1 MMNRSEPT
9 NPPPQV
15 KVAIKQLNKR
25 KIKDIDSGIEF
36 LLNEIKVHWAL
47 EHCVSVVRLLSI
59 FEDEDYIYMVLEYQ
73 PNGTL
78 LKTLKSNQKFNEPDV
93 RVIIEQMLLAL
104 DYLERKKVVHRD
116 IKPDNILINS
126 IEDNSEYEIRIAD
139 FGFAVFTPNDELLT
153 HKCGTPGYVAPEM
166 FLNEAGYS
174 YKADVFS
181 LGAVFF
187 NLLTGRYLFSGD
199 NMEQTL
205 RRNVRCDIKG
215 IQKYLEHTSN
225 NCKDLIQ

>member
-1 MMNRSEPT
+1 
-9 NPPPQV
+9 
-15 KVAIKQLNKR
+15 
-25 KIKDIDSGIEF
+25 
-36 LLNEIKVHWAL
+36 
-47 EHCVSVVRLLSI
+47 
-59 FEDEDYIYMVLEYQ
+59 MVLEYQ

-116 IKPDNILINS
+116 LKPDNVLINS

-139 FGFAVFTPNDELLT
+139 FGFAVFTPKDQLLT

-166 FLNEAGYS
+166 FMRDDGYS

-181 LGAVFF
+181 LGALFF
-187 NLLTGRYLFSGD
+187 NLLTGRYLFSGE

-205 RRNVRCDIKG
+205 RRNVRCDISG
-215 IQKYLEHTSN
+215 ISKYISN
-225 NCKDLIQ
+225 MSKNCKDLLIWMLNPDPDQRPTAREAL

>member
-1 MMNRSEPT
+1 M
-9 NPPPQV
+9 
-15 KVAIKQLNKR
+15 
-25 KIKDIDSGIEF
+25 
-36 LLNEIKVHWAL
+36 HWAL
-47 EHCVSVVRLLSI
+47 EQCVSVVRLLHL
-59 FEDEDYIYMVLEYQ
+59 FEDEDHIYMVLEYQ

-116 IKPDNILINS
+116 LKPDNVLINS

-139 FGFAVFTPNDELLT
+139 FGFAVFTPKDQLLT

-166 FLNEAGYS
+166 FMRDDGYS

-181 LGAVFF
+181 LGALFF
-187 NLLTGRYLFSGD
+187 NLLTGRYLFSGE

-205 RRNVRCDIKG
+205 RRNVRCDISG
-215 IQKYLEHTSN
+215 ISKYISN
-225 NCKDLIQ
+225 MSKNCKDLLIWMLKPDPDQRPTAREAL